1 MNAKVKKI
9 LSVLSSIIIILVVV
23 LALVVSITSMT
34 AKANGGVPDLFGY
47 TTFSIQTDSMNPTIK
62 SGDYIFGT
70 KCDPE
75 TLKVGDIITYFTLID
90 NQKAINTHRIVEIV
104 ENGSITCFRTQ
115 GDNKLTNAE
124 PDELLVDYG
133 DVISKYNGTR
143 IPFMGSAIDFLG
155 TKLGFFLFLVLPV
168 LIYTLYQVYK
178 LVAVVMH
185 NQKAKLA
192 ETEDEIKRAA
202 IAEYLVAQ
210 NKEKENTK
218 AEEKAEEVK
227 EETDEDG
234 KE

>member
-9 LSVLSSIIIILVVV
+9 LSVLSSILIILVVV

-75 TLKVGDIITYFTLID
+75 TLKVGDVITYFTLIE
-90 NQKAINTHRIVEIV
+90 NQKTINTHRIVEIV

-115 GDNKLTNAE
+115 GDNKVTNPE
-124 PDELLVDYG
+124 PDKLLVDYG

-192 ETEDEIKRAA
+192 ESEDEIKKAA
-202 IAEYLVAQ
+202 IAEYLAAQ
-210 NKEKENTK
+210 AKEAKGAETEESEEN
-218 AEEKAEEVK
+218 EENE
-227 EETDEDG
+227 EDG